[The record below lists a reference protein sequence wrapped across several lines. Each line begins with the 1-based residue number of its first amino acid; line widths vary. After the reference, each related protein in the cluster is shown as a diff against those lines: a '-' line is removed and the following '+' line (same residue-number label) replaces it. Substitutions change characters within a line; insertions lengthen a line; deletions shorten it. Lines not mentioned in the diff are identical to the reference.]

1 MLLAKLA
8 AIDWEIYNG
17 KKNERTTEVAQLFRV
32 EFPSTTDPVALPA
45 AAIPK
50 RLTYSAVFL
59 LKLSDAPR
67 GIDNFL
73 LTCIKRVTVRTDL
86 YMEILSK
93 SRTRFKTIAT
103 VTSHLDRF
111 VLWMNLSFHSSAYL
125 HQLNK

>member
-1 MLLAKLA
+1 M
-8 AIDWEIYNG
+8 
-17 KKNERTTEVAQLFRV
+17 
-32 EFPSTTDPVALPA
+32 ALPA
-45 AAIPK
+45 AAIPE
-50 RLTYSAVFL
+50 RLSRSAVFF

-67 GIDNFL
+67 GIDDFL

-111 VLWMNLSFHSSAYL
+111 VLWMNLSFHGSACL
-125 HQLNK
+125 HQN